1 MHREQIKELALA
13 NGFKLKP
20 QPDGSEDL
28 NPYVYEFAAALTE
41 HMQQQ
46 NEYLSALVSGQPLYD
61 MEEKIADLMARNKA
75 LREEVERLTD
85 TNKQFGKIIHN
96 QVVANQ
102 AAWIEWQRGKGA
114 EAAMAWVHNGLWG
127 PGQIPDE
134 SEPWAN
140 DPQAYY
146 DANQADPLPVCP
158 CGRPSNQLWMG
169 HGACCSE
176 HMEEIERKVKADE

>member
-1 MHREQIKELALA
+1 
-13 NGFKLKP
+13 
-20 QPDGSEDL
+20 
-28 NPYVYEFAAALTE
+28 
-41 HMQQQ
+41 
-46 NEYLSALVSGQPLYD
+46 
-61 MEEKIADLMARNKA
+61 
-75 LREEVERLTD
+75 
-85 TNKQFGKIIHN
+85 
-96 QVVANQ
+96 
-102 AAWIEWQRGKGA
+102 
-114 EAAMAWVHNGLWG
+114 MAWVHNGLWG